1 MFGTDLYIAIVLGL
15 TLSLIF
21 AETTGITPAGLIVPG
36 YLSLILDQ
44 PISIMI
50 VFTISILTYIIV
62 NFGISKY
69 VILYGRRRFVAIIIV
84 GITLKLIFDLMYPY
98 MPFEIYEF
106 RGIGCIVP
114 GLIAGAIYKQGTK
127 ITIASTLLVSFAIY
141 SIMNISYAI

>member
-21 AETTGITPAGLIVPG
+21 AEVTGITPSGLIVPG
-36 YLSLILDQ
+36 YLSLIIDQ
-44 PISIMI
+44 PISII
-50 VFTISILTYIIV
+50 LVFIISILTYIIV

-84 GITLKLIFDLMYPY
+84 GICLKLIFDLMYPY

-127 ITIASTLLVSFAIY
+127 LTIASTLLVSFVIFG
-141 SIMNISYAI
+141 IMNISYIA